1 VDVLTILLKGVAM
14 QRQSY
19 QIANKADSRK
29 IAEFLSKDGQ
39 LLLPF
44 LELICNTERAVD
56 ELIDVAGKAAIEAV
70 LLLSAEQL
78 AGPKQPGKSHGEITW
93 HGRQRGVVSL
103 SERKLRIEKPRLRQK
118 GPGTGREVAIPAYEA
133 LVMNS
138 QLGSRI
144 LSILMKGVSTRNYR
158 AILPAMADTV
168 GVSKSQISR
177 EFATA
182 SEQQLKTL
190 CERQFDDLDILVVY
204 IDGIQFG
211 DCHVIVAIGVDSGG
225 SKHVLGLREGSSEN
239 SRVATDLLN
248 DLVERG
254 VKPDRLRLF
263 VIDGS
268 KALRCAIDAVYGADN
283 PVQRCRKHKVRNVLG
298 YLPEEHKEQI
308 KAAMQAAFLLDAH
321 EGIKKLKQLARWLE
335 QEYPSAAASLLE
347 GLDEMFTINRLGLP
361 KALRRCLGSTNV
373 IESPNSGIRSRTR
386 RVKHWRDHAMVV
398 RWVAA
403 SLLDMEK
410 RFKRIMGYQQL
421 WMLDAKLKDLGAED
435 GVDHTPKV
443 A

>member
-1 VDVLTILLKGVAM
+1 M

-19 QIANKADSRK
+19 QIADKADSRK

-44 LELICNTERAVD
+44 LELICNTEQAID
-56 ELIDVAGKAAIEAV
+56 ELIDGAGKAAIEAV

-78 AGPKQPGKSHGEITW
+78 AGPKQPGKSHGDITW
-93 HGRQRGVVSL
+93 HGRQHGVVSL
-103 SERKLRIEKPRLRQK
+103 SERKLRVDKPRLRRK
-118 GPGTGREVAIPAYEA
+118 GPGPGKEVAIPAYEA
-133 LVMNS
+133 LIFNS
-138 QLGSRI
+138 QLGPRI
-144 LSILMKGVSTRNYR
+144 LSILMKGVSTRTYKT
-158 AILPAMADTV
+158 ILPAMAETV

-177 EFATA
+177 EFAAA

-190 CERQFDDLDILVVY
+190 CERRFDEMDILVVY
-204 IDGIQFG
+204 VDGIQFG

-254 VKPDRLRLF
+254 VQPDRRRLF

-268 KALRCAIDAVYGADN
+268 KALRGAIDAVYGSEN
-283 PVQRCRKHKVRNVLG
+283 PVQRCRNHKIRNVLG
-298 YLPEEHKEQI
+298 YLPENHKDQA
-308 KAAMQAAFLLDAH
+308 KAAMQAAFLLDADK
-321 EGIKKLKQLARWLE
+321 GIKKLKQLAKWFE
-335 QEYPSAAASLLE
+335 QEYPSAAASVLE

-403 SLLDMEK
+403 SLLDMET
-410 RFKRIMGYQQL
+410 RFKKIMGYQQL
-421 WMLDAKLKDLGAED
+421 WMLDAKLKDADVEHA
-435 GVDHTPKV
+435 VDHTTKV